1 MMDVDDVSDTNDCK
15 IIKRRNN
22 NLVTAALYNNNDH
35 DISNDN
41 ELMINNGSVLILT
54 RVHVV

>member
-15 IIKRRNN
+15 IRRNN

-41 ELMINNGSVLILT
+41 ELMINNESVLILT